1 MKKIYF
7 VVGITFLLIGILLY
21 QSVLSQGIEIKEFI
35 GIEMAAENILT
46 QSTCE
51 LEIRNQCEVRGE
63 EYSGRSIGILNEMNG
78 QMDNTESISR
88 VSFGLGIIFII
99 YSSYGKL
106 SKMKQYLL
114 N

>member
-21 QSVLSQGIEIKEFI
+21 QSVLSQAIEIKEFI
-35 GIEMAAENILT
+35 GVEMAAGNILT
-46 QSTCE
+46 RSTCE
-51 LEIRNQCEVRGE
+51 LEIRNQCEVRGK
-63 EYSGRSIGILNEMNG
+63 EYSGRSVGILNEMNG